1 MPTSATLWS
10 LMDRW
15 RVSDEQAL
23 ELVGYEGKLPTTG
36 TRPPFKLSPE
46 QERTV
51 STLLDVNTA
60 LSAAG
65 FGPSWLRRKDRSAR
79 RMPPDLMRA
88 AAMDEVLPLI
98 TAATLR
104 SLVRKKAG

>member
-1 MPTSATLWS
+1 
-10 LMDRW
+10 
-15 RVSDEQAL
+15 
-23 ELVGYEGKLPTTG
+23 
-36 TRPPFKLSPE
+36 
-46 QERTV
+46 
-51 STLLDVNTA
+51 VNTA

>member
-15 RVSDEQAL
+15 QIPDEEAL
-23 ELVGYEGKLPTTG
+23 ELVGFEGKLPTTSR
-36 TRPPFKLSPE
+36 RPRFKLSPE

-51 STLLDVNTA
+51 STLPEIDTA

-65 FGPSWLRRKDRSAR
+65 FDGSWLSRKHKRAR
-79 RMPPDLMRA
+79 RTPLDLMRA
-88 AAMDEVLPLI
+88 GTMDEVLPLI
-98 TAATLR
+98 TATMVRA
-104 SLVRKKAG
+104 SVRKKAR

>member
-36 TRPPFKLSPE
+36 TRPRFKLSPE

-104 SLVRKKAG
+104 SSVRKKAG